1 MKATLDL
8 TTLGNYIEG
17 FVTPIGCEWLNIHVS
32 LIKDTIKEY
41 MYGMKVI
48 EVAKDK
54 FQVETNNAIAF
65 TELMEQYELETSLN
79 GQVEFFLERLLT
91 MLDDWLEDEPSEYD
105 EIKKS
110 YDIIYEYINVNELN
124 KVCPDKNYIVV
135 QWIADKIEDGY

>member
-8 TTLGNYIEG
+8 TKIGNHIDK
-17 FVTPIGCEWLNIHVS
+17 FITPDGCEWLNIHVS

-41 MYGMKVI
+41 MNGMKVI
-48 EVAKDK
+48 ETEKDK

-79 GQVEFFLERLLT
+79 GQVEFFLERLLI

-105 EIKKS
+105 DFRKS
-110 YDIIYEYINVNELN
+110 HDIIYEYINVNKLK
-124 KVCPDKNYIVV
+124 KVCPDKYYIVKN
-135 QWIADKIEDGY
+135 WIDEKIEDGY

>member
-8 TTLGNYIEG
+8 TKIGNYIEE
-17 FVTPIGCEWLNIHVS
+17 FVTPSGCAWLNIHVS

-79 GQVEFFLERLLT
+79 GQVEFFLDRLLT

-110 YDIIYEYINVNELN
+110 YDIIYEYINVNELK
-124 KVCPDKNYIVV
+124 KVCPDKNYIVA

>member
-1 MKATLDL
+1 MKATIDL
-8 TTLGNYIEG
+8 TKIGNYIEE
-17 FVTPIGCEWLNIHVS
+17 FVTSSGYEWLNIHVS

-48 EVAKDK
+48 EIEKDK
-54 FQVETNNAIAF
+54 FQVETNNAIDF
-65 TELMEQYELETSLN
+65 TELMEQYDLETSLN

-105 EIKKS
+105 DFRKS
-110 YDIIYEYINVNELN
+110 YDIIYEYINVNELK
-124 KVCPDKNYIVV
+124 KVCPDKYYIVS